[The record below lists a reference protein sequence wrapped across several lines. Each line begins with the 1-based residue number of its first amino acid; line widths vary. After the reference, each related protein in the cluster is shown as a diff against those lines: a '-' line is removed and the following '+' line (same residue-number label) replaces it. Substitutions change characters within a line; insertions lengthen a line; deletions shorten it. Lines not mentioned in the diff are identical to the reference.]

1 MNKFYLLDRNPAMV
15 EAWKKL
21 SFKEVPGKVGV
32 EIVESDF
39 IKFMEDTKGAMDFIV
54 SPANS
59 FGVMTGG
66 LDGAITK
73 YFGLQMQTRVF
84 WYMDKK
90 YGGYLPVGGIM
101 AVPCYPGNDPT
112 QLLVVPTMRE
122 PEPIVDPRVIYDCA
136 RSVFQFMNKYNYDTG
151 YNILVP
157 AFGAATGEVPYDLVA
172 RMMWLAY
179 EDVYIQ
185 DKPTEEVKSRIN
197 YMNQINT
204 NLEVALNE
212 LS

>member
-21 SFKEVPGKVGV
+21 SFEKVSSKVEV

-73 YFGLQMQTRVF
+73 YFGLQMQNRVF

-90 YGGYLPVGGIM
+90 FGGYLPVGGIM
-101 AVPCYPGNDPT
+101 AVPCYPSNDPT

-136 RSVFQFMNKYNYDTG
+136 RSVFQFMNKSDG

-157 AFGAATGEVPYDLVA
+157 AFGAATGKVPYDLVA
-172 RMMWLAY
+172 TMMWLAY
-179 EDVYIQ
+179 EDVYVQ
-185 DKPTEEVKSRIN
+185 DKPNRDVKSRIN